1 MTPAALARLHALCF
15 TTPRPWTVSEFET
28 LLARPDVLLIAM
40 SDGFA
45 LGRVAADEA
54 EVLTVAV
61 APGARRQGLGQRL
74 LSDLVA
80 QAAARGA
87 ATVFLEVAADNDPA
101 RALYHAAG
109 FAEVGRRPGYYRQ
122 SDGTRSDALLLRRAV
137 SLRAPDA

>member
-28 LLARPDVLLIAM
+28 LLAQPDVLLIAGR
-40 SDGFA
+40 DGFA

-54 EVLTVAV
+54 EVLTIAV

-74 LSDLVA
+74 LADLVA
-80 QAAARGA
+80 QSAARGA
-87 ATVFLEVAADNDPA
+87 ATVFLEVAADNGPA

-109 FAEVGRRPGYYRQ
+109 FAEAGRRPGYYRLP
-122 SDGTRSDALLLRRAV
+122 DGTRSDALLLRRTAI
-137 SLRAPDA
+137 LRAPDA